1 MFSSNLLDA
10 VLQVGPVPGVLHFA
24 LVLPIHVLM
33 RELQVPHEVARV
45 ELARDVHLARL
56 ALAVLRR
63 VGQHLEVVPDH
74 RLRLSV
80 VTDLY
85 DIHSD

>member
-74 RLRLSV
+74 RLRLWV
-80 VTDLY
+80 VADSL
-85 DIHSD
+85 